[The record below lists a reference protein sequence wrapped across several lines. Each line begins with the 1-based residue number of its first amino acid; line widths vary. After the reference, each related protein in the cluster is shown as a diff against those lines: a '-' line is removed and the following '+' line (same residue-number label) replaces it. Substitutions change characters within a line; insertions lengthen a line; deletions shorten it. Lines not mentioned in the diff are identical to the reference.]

1 MSIMDELVSY
11 ASESGAEV
19 TDTLDGHSMSWNG
32 GLYAHHLWRTDDE
45 WFYGYSERGRER
57 VPTMWSPYDQLT
69 YKWAASR
76 IAIDARAALKLPA
89 INLPNTIETLGPE
102 WQVGQLTLLT
112 GCLILEGER
121 IPAEVRTIFPQC
133 RHLVEY
139 SYLMRSSYD
148 EVLESYRTSDGAP
161 CLSSFVSW

>member
-11 ASESGAEV
+11 ASEAGAEV
-19 TDTLDGHSMSWNG
+19 ADTPDGHSMSWNG

-76 IAIDARAALKLPA
+76 IAIDARAALELPA
-89 INLPNTIETLGPE
+89 INLPNTDRADGMSDFGRRTNSCRG
-102 WQVGQLTLLT
+102 
-112 GCLILEGER
+112 EGYLSTV
-121 IPAEVRTIFPQC
+121 PAPRGVFLPDS
-133 RHLVEY
+133 V
-139 SYLMRSSYD
+139 
-148 EVLESYRTSDGAP
+148 VL
-161 CLSSFVSW
+161 